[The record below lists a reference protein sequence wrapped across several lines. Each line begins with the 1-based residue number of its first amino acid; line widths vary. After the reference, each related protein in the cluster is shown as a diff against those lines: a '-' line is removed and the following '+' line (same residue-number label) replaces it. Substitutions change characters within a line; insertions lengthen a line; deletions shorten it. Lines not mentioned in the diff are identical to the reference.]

1 MGVTLTPGFLLELSV
16 EVFGAVSTGV
26 TETVVTSLTSVIWLD
41 ANDVVVVV
49 VVVDETVEVLVLD
62 VLLLIGTL
70 CDSVESASVVD
81 ETPDE
86 VT

>member
-1 MGVTLTPGFLLELSV
+1 MGVTLIPGFLLELSV
-16 EVFGAVSTGV
+16 EAFGAVSTGV

-41 ANDVVVVV
+41 ANDVVV

>member
-49 VVVDETVEVLVLD
+49 DETVEVLVL

>member
-1 MGVTLTPGFLLELSV
+1 VGVTLTPGFLLELSV

-49 VVVDETVEVLVLD
+49 VDETVEVLVLD

>member
-1 MGVTLTPGFLLELSV
+1 M

-49 VVVDETVEVLVLD
+49 DETVEVLVL